1 MNQAEAMSVLEVFK
15 REAIREE
22 ILTQLNQRIPFTGN
36 YDGEPLCPSGGDG
49 DLVDQVTDYLETA
62 NMRHGEDLESGAFGQ
77 DDDAAIFNLIDAI
90 KCIKGAIEKLD
101 ALKKEEVFEQREAE

>member
-1 MNQAEAMSVLEVFK
+1 MTVLDVLGVLK

-22 ILTQLNQRIPFTGN
+22 ILTQPNQRIPFTDN
-36 YDGEPLCPSGGDG
+36 YDGEPLCPPEEDG

-62 NMRHGEDLESGAFGQ
+62 TMRHREDLKSGAFRQ

-90 KCIKGAIEKLD
+90 KCIKGAIEKL
-101 ALKKEEVFEQREAE
+101 EAMKQEGAR